1 MINLKDQDDRS
12 SSMVMIGS
20 VVLMVCAGLF
30 IAFAPAPVPN
40 QTADQV
46 RKTKTKANIEIKDAL
61 KKIDV
66 AKGVIASQTWPGTAE
81 EVLPLALQKVTSM
94 AQAHHLK
101 IVGFHPQN
109 VIVAPNISLI
119 PCVVNVDGPFV
130 NVVAFQKD
138 IESPGT
144 NLAVNLM
151 QYATADQES
160 NKITASI
167 GIIAYQPVKDAPAE
181 STTQPK
187 SGTTPAKPAVGA
199 KKNA

>member
-1 MINLKDQDDRS
+1 MINLKDQDDRPT
-12 SSMVMIGS
+12 SMVMIGS
-20 VVLMVCAGLF
+20 VVVMVCAGLF
-30 IAFAPAPVPN
+30 IAFAPKPTPN
-40 QTADQV
+40 QTPDQV
-46 RKTKTKANIEIKDAL
+46 RKAKTRTNIAIKDSL

-66 AKGVIASQTWPGTAE
+66 AKVVIANQTWPGTAE

-138 IESPGT
+138 IEAPGT
-144 NLAVNLM
+144 NLVVNLM

-167 GIIAYQPVKDAPAE
+167 GIIAYQPVKDVPVA
-181 STTQPK
+181 TTPSK
-187 SGTTPAKPAVGA
+187 TGTTPAKPAGGV
-199 KKNA
+199 KKSA